1 MNEFEALKRLRQET
15 CPATYMPDF
24 NKEECLEVIEKAL
37 LELKAIK
44 EAKPSEALE
53 CLEKIGTI
61 PMIVNEKTYDF
72 KPIKKAI
79 PNTYSSI
86 KQALLKQLSGSQYT
100 NIFIDETVKPNKEL
114 EALKIMK
121 KYSKN
126 DGWSNGWTIEL
137 WKASEKELKLINEV
151 LE

>member
-15 CPATYMPDF
+15 CPATYNPDF
-24 NKEECLEVIEKAL
+24 DKEECCDVIEKAL

-44 EAKPSEALE
+44 EAKPSEALK
-53 CLEKIGTI
+53 CLEDLRDYLLRDRVNIGSTANYNI
-61 PMIVNEKTYDF
+61 
-72 KPIKKAI
+72 IKR
-79 PNTYSSI
+79 
-86 KQALLKQLSGSQYT
+86 ALLKQLSGSQYT
-100 NIFIDETVKPNKEL
+100 NILIDEVVKPNKEL

>member
-53 CLEKIGTI
+53 CLEKLGTI

-79 PNTYSSI
+79 PNTYNTI
-86 KQALLKQLSGSQYT
+86 KQYILKTDNLEKAWEIVKEKNVTMFELKCCSSAKSYNECISFKIGFVKNYELTQQEFDLLK
-100 NIFIDETVKPNKEL
+100 EML
-114 EALKIMK
+114 E
-121 KYSKN
+121 
-126 DGWSNGWTIEL
+126 
-137 WKASEKELKLINEV
+137 
-151 LE
+151 

>member
-44 EAKPSEALE
+44 EAKPSEAVE
-53 CLEKIGTI
+53 CFENMQERIASNISTI
-61 PMIVNEKTYDF
+61 EYT
-72 KPIKKAI
+72 
-79 PNTYSSI
+79 TI
-86 KQALLKQLSGSQYT
+86 KQALLKAEKLEKAWEIVKKHKLLNYVLKNKAAKCASMYHLT
-100 NIFIDETVKPNKEL
+100 DEEKNI
-114 EALKIMK
+114 LK
-121 KYSKN
+121 
-126 DGWSNGWTIEL
+126 
-137 WKASEKELKLINEV
+137 EV

>member
-15 CPATYMPDF
+15 CPATYNPDF

-53 CLEKIGTI
+53 CLETLFDITCEREHTNSEHSFWLK
-61 PMIVNEKTYDF
+61 NY
-72 KPIKKAI
+72 
-79 PNTYSSI
+79 NTI

-100 NIFIDETVKPNKEL
+100 DIFIDEAVEPNKEL

-137 WKASEKELKLINEV
+137 WKASEKEIKLINEV